1 VVIGSPDRAPR
12 SWLLCRIGR
21 RLCGLPLDH
30 VVETMRPLPIEPLAD
45 APPFVVG
52 LALVRGAP
60 VPVADIGVLFGEPEL
75 RPQRMV
81 TLDAGGRLVA
91 LVAEAVLGV
100 RAIDAAT
107 SSDLPPLLQ
116 TAASGLVT
124 AVGMLDAELL
134 LFLHTA
140 RIVPEALLA
149 AGAATP

>member
-1 VVIGSPDRAPR
+1 VAIGSADRAPL
-12 SWLLCRIGR
+12 SWLLCRVGR
-21 RLCGLPLDH
+21 RLCGLPLGH

-45 APPFVVG
+45 APPFVLG
-52 LALVRGAP
+52 LSLIRGAP
-60 VPVADIGVLFGEPEL
+60 VPVADIGVLFGEPEP

-116 TAASGLVT
+116 AAASSLVT
-124 AVGMLDAELL
+124 AVGTLDAELL

-140 RIVPEALLA
+140 RIVPETLLA
-149 AGAATP
+149 AGAAR